1 LMSTP
6 IKTMSSPKIT
16 PLNVHFIVPN
26 MSFHPYYIHP
36 GFIWGFFM
44 NVGRDYKKL
53 LRALFHIYI
62 NINIYISH
70 IKTTAGSSGA
80 LYHLLGLLYYP
91 VLYPSCIHIP
101 SNLIWFN
108 PMVKSILVF
117 LFRSNRSLSDTMEIQ
132 T

>member
-62 NINIYISH
+62 NINIYIPYKNDSRILRCLVSSSWVVVLSRSIPIMYSYSLKSH
-70 IKTTAGSSGA
+70 
-80 LYHLLGLLYYP
+80 
-91 VLYPSCIHIP
+91 
-101 SNLIWFN
+101 
-108 PMVKSILVF
+108 MV
-117 LFRSNRSLSDTMEIQ
+117 
-132 T
+132 